1 MTLRD
6 RVHQTSPH
14 VSGKAYLAEHGR
26 GSIAQRIAESDCH
39 WADGGKDIRLSPP
52 YLISEKNDLFGTF

>member
-39 WADGGKDIRLSPP
+39 WADGGNEDSPA
-52 YLISEKNDLFGTF
+52 GTSSMETLDTWKGH